1 MNTPQWLQ
9 DTHRIFGADDAE
21 KVSAYCRENWGSEVL
36 HVLETAD
43 NACEDRFVFDFP
55 WDMERT
61 WKPMH
66 FIGEIDWSLIPWGDR
81 EFLWQFNRHR
91 FLPCLAQAYR
101 MTGKEKYAENYVRLM
116 EDWIDRA
123 EEGENIDLGPWRT
136 LETGIRAEMWLSS
149 LPLVAESLAVD
160 ERFQD
165 KVEQCLRKHQKR
177 LYDHFQPHKYI
188 SNWGVLEACGLLL
201 LSLVLPD
208 SDAEVRAALKRLE
221 DAAAVQVLEDGM
233 QWEQSPMYH
242 NEVYHCFLTAYWYG
256 QRAGVEMPD
265 AVREAVRKMAYVNY
279 KWKKPDHTQFA
290 QGDSDATD
298 LRDQITAGAYV
309 LHDRVL
315 KSGGYQILDYDSA
328 WRFGWKAC
336 QDYASAEA
344 CQPDFVSV
352 QLPFGGNYYFR
363 SGWDEKASLL
373 HFHCGETGGGHGHA
387 DKLHVDLVIRG
398 EDVLVDSGRYTYVD
412 GPERFRFKE
421 AGGHNVILAD
431 GKGFAECETSWIYR
445 NLCTCLKQQYQDGRL
460 GAFVEGSHLGY
471 WDKGILVNRKA
482 VWIRPDIY
490 VIVDCMLAHDA
501 HTYESLLHFD
511 GRGNAE
517 LWNGQDGCGGVRFT
531 GKDMEAYVQFAD
543 YAEAELIDTEQ
554 SSYYNEKHP
563 NKTYKRTLKA
573 EGTCRDI
580 MIINGGE
587 KGKAMPVSVEKISLY
602 SEVNRKY
609 LPQEQ
614 AEGLRI
620 KAGDREYV
628 LFLCHRE
635 VMTPTDILSWENCLG
650 HGKTV
655 LFDRSREKKETISG
669 EILAW

>member
-1 MNTPQWLQ
+1 
-9 DTHRIFGADDAE
+9 
-21 KVSAYCRENWGSEVL
+21 
-36 HVLETAD
+36 
-43 NACEDRFVFDFP
+43 
-55 WDMERT
+55 
-61 WKPMH
+61 
-66 FIGEIDWSLIPWGDR
+66 
-81 EFLWQFNRHR
+81 
-91 FLPCLAQAYR
+91 
-101 MTGKEKYAENYVRLM
+101 MTGDEKYAENYVRLL

-123 EEGENIDLGPWRT
+123 DLADKAEEGPWRT
-136 LETGIRAEMWLSS
+136 LETGIRAEVWLSS
-149 LPLVAESLAVD
+149 LPLILESPAVT
-160 ERFQD
+160 EAFLD
-165 KVEQCLRKHQKR
+165 KVEASLRRHQKR
-177 LYDHFQPHKYI
+177 LFENFQPHKYI
-188 SNWGVLEACGLLL
+188 SNWGVLESCGLLL
-201 LSLVLPD
+201 FSLVLPD
-208 SDAEVRAALKRLE
+208 SEKETAAALKRLE
-221 DAAAVQVLEDGM
+221 DTARVQVLEDGM

-242 NEVYHCFLTAYWYG
+242 NEVYHCFLTAYYYG
-256 QRAGVEMPD
+256 ERAGVKMPEG
-265 AVREAVRKMAYVNY
+265 VRDAVRKMAYADY

-517 LWNGQDGCGGVRFT
+517 LWSGQDGCGGVRFT

>member
-1 MNTPQWLQ
+1 MLV
-9 DTHRIFGADDAE
+9 
-21 KVSAYCRENWGSEVL
+21 KV
-36 HVLETAD
+36 
-43 NACEDRFVFDFP
+43 F
-55 WDMERT
+55 
-61 WKPMH
+61 
-66 FIGEIDWSLIPWGDR
+66 
-81 EFLWQFNRHR
+81 
-91 FLPCLAQAYR
+91 
-101 MTGKEKYAENYVRLM
+101 
-116 EDWIDRA
+116 
-123 EEGENIDLGPWRT
+123 
-136 LETGIRAEMWLSS
+136 
-149 LPLVAESLAVD
+149 
-160 ERFQD
+160 
-165 KVEQCLRKHQKR
+165 
-177 LYDHFQPHKYI
+177 
-188 SNWGVLEACGLLL
+188 
-201 LSLVLPD
+201 
-208 SDAEVRAALKRLE
+208 
-221 DAAAVQVLEDGM
+221 AAAVQGIDATPVTIEVNSSRGCLFHLVGLPDSAVKESHERIKSALSVNGYKFPTREIVINM
-233 QWEQSPMYH
+233 SPADIRK
-242 NEVYHCFLTAYWYG
+242 EGTAY
-256 QRAGVEMPD
+256 
-265 AVREAVRKMAYVNY
+265 
-279 KWKKPDHTQFA
+279 
-290 QGDSDATD
+290 D
-298 LRDQITAGAYV
+298 LPLAIG
-309 LHDRVL
+309 
-315 KSGGYQILDYDSA
+315 IL
-328 WRFGWKAC
+328 
-336 QDYASAEA
+336 ASAEEVK
-344 CQPDFVSV
+344 PDRLDRFMMMGEISLDGTVKPIKGALPIAILARSEGYEGLIVPEQNAREAAVVNNLDVYGVKNIREVTDFLDGKAQLTPTFVDTRAEFYSR
-352 QLPFGGNYYFR
+352 Q
-363 SGWDEKASLL
+363 ASFEFDFSEVKGQENVKRAL
-373 HFHCGETGGGHGHA
+373 EVA
-387 DKLHVDLVIRG
+387 A
-398 EDVLVDSGRYTYVD
+398 
-412 GPERFRFKE
+412 

-501 HTYESLLHFD
+501 HTYESILHFD